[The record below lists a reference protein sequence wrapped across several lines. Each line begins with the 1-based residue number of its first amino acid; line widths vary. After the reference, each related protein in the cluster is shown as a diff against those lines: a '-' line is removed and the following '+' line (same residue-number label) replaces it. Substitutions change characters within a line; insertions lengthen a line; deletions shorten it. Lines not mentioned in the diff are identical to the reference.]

1 MGAPFDCSD
10 PVKNGPSPK
19 STMWT
24 YYGCTDGIAS
34 CYAPNAPSTCCG
46 CVNWWTVGVP
56 VPQASTNPCVN
67 INQEWVGDMEP
78 KLVWLK
84 AACPTCYV
92 YVLSCTPSTMLRE
105 SLSRGS
111 VRVSQWL
118 WGPSG

>member
-1 MGAPFDCSD
+1 MRS
-10 PVKNGPSPK
+10 
-19 STMWT
+19 
-24 YYGCTDGIAS
+24 TDGIAS

-92 YVLSCTPSTMLRE
+92 YVLSCTPPL
-105 SLSRGS
+105 
-111 VRVSQWL
+111 
-118 WGPSG
+118 PCSGRP